1 LARRH
6 VLRSEQRGDGRLT
19 EAYQLALEA
28 NAAVTHWGLATYE
41 PGICQRV
48 VQTQGLVEMA
58 CVRERVAALGD
69 ALAEMGL
76 ADVSCERLPVD
87 FDLRQSLVRTWQRMR
102 AGELLGQWH

>member
-1 LARRH
+1 
-6 VLRSEQRGDGRLT
+6 
-19 EAYQLALEA
+19 
-28 NAAVTHWGLATYE
+28 
-41 PGICQRV
+41 
-48 VQTQGLVEMA
+48 MA

-76 ADVSCERLPVD
+76 ADVSCEKLPVD